1 MSVNGDQRML
11 PIWHDLPDEIARQS
25 PSLVDRIARSAS
37 VNTVAEIADD
47 ITEVVQDGV
56 DA

>member
-11 PIWHDLPDEIARQS
+11 PIWHEISRDEIVKQS
-25 PSLVDRIARSAS
+25 PSLADKIAR
-37 VNTVAEIADD
+37 NTALSTDEIA
-47 ITEVVQDGV
+47 EVVQDAV